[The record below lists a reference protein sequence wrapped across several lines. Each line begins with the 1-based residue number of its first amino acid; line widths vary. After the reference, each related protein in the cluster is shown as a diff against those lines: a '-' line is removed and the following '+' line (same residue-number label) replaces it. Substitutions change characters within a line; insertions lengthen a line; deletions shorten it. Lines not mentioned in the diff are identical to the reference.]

1 MSFRKMCR
9 SVYLVME
16 TATEKEWLVVFFVH
30 EMVMYESITASVIQ
44 EIQDKGYGPNTS
56 IYMLRDS
63 VKEEDRV
70 LYFRLSIFKLEKKL
84 FGRGFRFRK
93 LRNVQFDNR
102 NRRCWETGMLYIF
115 QHEKFRRCMIFTLSH
130 GAAFGLNRDVGT
142 VRRPRHILQRLNS
155 LKPRKLNI
163 YSNPNFYFDQGEID
177 QIGKALRSALTEEE
191 WREISKGRIKKD
203 FNKRICRNLEIL
215 WTADMAAALEKLP
228 GKPIIDILLMANC
241 YMQSFDTGYILRER
255 VKYVVA
261 AETSIP
267 ADGYDLTKL
276 LGYLDDTNMATEAIA
291 KKIVEDYEIKQ
302 QNLPINL
309 DFSVVSANKLAPYN
323 DLFVVFLQVIK
334 AVEEKMPALVS
345 ELTAIRDKILYVAF
359 ARNNYNSN
367 ELRMIDVTWWMKR
380 VLEKFP
386 DVIGAPELPARIDA
400 LLNEIVTKKHV
411 GNHFTTVDA
420 EDEKKF
426 GINGISVFYPT
437 KEDYAGLIDFV
448 WCANFDARVPSPFR
462 RDTEWDKF
470 LKQYYSLA

>member
-16 TATEKEWLVVFFVH
+16 TATENEWLVVFFVH
-30 EMVMYESITASVIQ
+30 EMVMFESITASVIQ

-70 LYFRLSIFKLEKKL
+70 LYFRLSILKLEKKM

-102 NRRCWETGMLYIF
+102 SRRCWETGMQYIF
-115 QHEKFRRCMIFTLSH
+115 KHEKFKRCMIYTLSH

-142 VRRPRHILQRLNS
+142 VHRPRHILQSFNL

-163 YSNPNFYFDQGEID
+163 YSNPDFYFDQGEIGK
-177 QIGKALRSALTEEE
+177 IGKTLRLALTEAE
-191 WREISKGRIKKD
+191 WHEISKGRIKKD
-203 FNKRICRNLEIL
+203 FKKRICRNLEIL
-215 WTADMAAALEKLP
+215 WTADLAAALERLP

-241 YMQSFDTGYILRER
+241 YMQTFDTGYILRQS

-276 LGYLDDTNMATEAIA
+276 LGYLDDTNMATEEIA
-291 KKIVEDYEIKQ
+291 KKIVDDYAIKQ
-302 QNLPINL
+302 QDAPINL
-309 DFSVVSANKLAPYN
+309 NFSVVSANKLSPYD

-334 AVEEKMPALVS
+334 AIEAKMPVLVN

-367 ELRMIDVTWWMKR
+367 ELRMIDVIWWMKK
-380 VLEKFP
+380 LFEKFP
-386 DVIGAPELPARIDA
+386 DVIATPELPAKIDA

-411 GNHFTTVDA
+411 GEHFPTVDA
-420 EDEKKF
+420 AFENKF
-426 GINGISVFYPT
+426 GINGVSVFYPT
-437 KEDYAGLIDFV
+437 KQDYADLIDFV
-448 WCANFDARVPSPFR
+448 WCANFDERVPSPFR
-462 RDTEWDKF
+462 RDAEWDKF
-470 LKQYYSLA
+470 LKKYYSLA